1 MNILLLTTL
10 KIQILLF
17 SVASISF
24 IGKKINKVYLSPMNM
39 LKGLSSLYGKF
50 TLSFYIISVMLALS
64 ILSLLY
70 AHERSEH
77 HTQLRQLT
85 SSLILKI
92 DEISIYG
99 KALNHNNIEQRVE
112 YSQKIDEFR
121 KEFDLLL
128 ENKLEKIFKK
138 NDSTQTTIFLNTLN
152 QEEQLL
158 YFSHDIWNRI
168 RKNADYIQYNE
179 ITYDSVYT
187 ELELQR
193 KWETDSLIKF
203 LPLVNDISKN
213 VLTKEAKIALSNIDV
228 LSRSLKS
235 KLWELRKLH
244 HERQINSFSIFSTA
258 LVIILFI
265 NLLVIFILYKVISN
279 QTFKPLLQIKDD
291 LNFNLKNK
299 RFSKLNYQSND
310 ELGEITESINFL
322 LTDNKKAQDYINKLD
337 LDKIENAEIL
347 INMDNSS
354 PLQLSLVNM
363 HDQLRTIA
371 IKENQRNWIVE
382 GQTIFSGLLSKHNSD
397 FETLCDEIIKKL
409 VQYTEG
415 LQGGLFVLNRNTNT
429 LKMASCYAF
438 DRKKF
443 VNNTIEKGD
452 GIVGQ
457 VWQEQK
463 SVFITDLPE
472 DHMVIKSGLGSQAPK
487 CLLVVPLI
495 ENGVFY
501 GIIELASFKIF
512 EQFKIDFV
520 EKIAENIATT
530 LAGVETTK
538 QTQLLLSESQELT
551 LKMKEQ
557 EEEML
562 QNLEELQA
570 TQEEMRRREILKDKE
585 LLEIQ
590 QQTNKKIKNSKEKEK
605 ELKDTILKLQ
615 EELEKS
621 ITDNSAIRKLKTTIE
636 EMEAEHKLKIKDL
649 EETIRIKEMKVDKM
663 RKKLD
668 N

>member
-1 MNILLLTTL
+1 
-10 KIQILLF
+10 
-17 SVASISF
+17 
-24 IGKKINKVYLSPMNM
+24 MNM

-50 TLSFYIISVMLALS
+50 TLSFFIISAMLALS

-99 KALNHNNIEQRVE
+99 KTLNYNNIDQRVE

-138 NDSTQTTIFLNTLN
+138 NDSTETTLFLNTLT

-158 YFSHDIWNRI
+158 YFSHDIWNMI

-187 ELELQR
+187 QLELQR

-203 LPLVNDISKN
+203 LPLVNDVSKK

-228 LSRSLKS
+228 LSRSLKN

-244 HERQINSFSIFSTA
+244 HERQKNSFSIFSTV
-258 LVIILFI
+258 LLIILFI
-265 NLLVIFILYKVISN
+265 NLLVVFILYKVISN
-279 QTFKPLLQIKDD
+279 QTFKPLQRVKDD
-291 LNFNLKNK
+291 LIFNLKNK
-299 RFSKLNYQSND
+299 RFSKLNYESND
-310 ELGEITESINFL
+310 EIGKITESINFL
-322 LTDNKKAQDYINKLD
+322 ITDNKKAQDYINKLN
-337 LDKIENAEIL
+337 LDKIENAEIV
-347 INMDNSS
+347 NMDNSS
-354 PLQLSLVNM
+354 PLQQSLVNM

-371 IKENQRNWIVE
+371 IKENQRNWTVE

-463 SVFITDLPE
+463 SVFITELPE

-495 ENGVFY
+495 ENGILY
-501 GIIELASFKIF
+501 GIIEIASFKIF

-520 EKIAENIATT
+520 EKIAENIATS

-570 TQEEMRRREILKDKE
+570 TQEEMRRREMQKDKE

-590 QQTNKKIKNSKEKEK
+590 QQTNKKLQNAHEKEK
-605 ELKDTILKLQ
+605 ELQETIIKLKDD
-615 EELEKS
+615 LEKS
-621 ITDNSAIRKLKTTIE
+621 VTDNSVIRKLKTTIE
-636 EMEAEHKLKIKDL
+636 ELKSEHEVKIKDF

>member
-1 MNILLLTTL
+1 MN
-10 KIQILLF
+10 
-17 SVASISF
+17 V
-24 IGKKINKVYLSPMNM
+24 

-50 TLSFYIISVMLALS
+50 TFSFFIISAMLALS

-99 KALNHNNIEQRVE
+99 RELNHNNIDHRVE

-121 KEFDLLL
+121 KDFDMLL
-128 ENKLEKIFKK
+128 ENKLEKLFKQ
-138 NDSTQTTIFLNTLN
+138 NDSTETTLFLNALS
-152 QEEQLL
+152 QEDQLL
-158 YFSHDIWNRI
+158 YFSHEIWNKI
-168 RKNADYIQYNE
+168 RRNADYIQYNE

-187 ELELQR
+187 QLELQR

-203 LPLVNDISKN
+203 LPLVNDFSKK
-213 VLTKEAKIALSNIDV
+213 VLTKEAKTALSNIDV
-228 LSRSLKS
+228 LSKSLKN

-244 HERQINSFSIFSTA
+244 NERQNNSFSIFSTV
-258 LVIILFI
+258 LIIILLF
-265 NLLVIFILYKVISN
+265 NLSIIFTIYKFISN
-279 QTFKPLLQIKDD
+279 QTFKPLQQIKDE
-291 LNFNLKNK
+291 LIFNLKNK
-299 RFSKLNYQSND
+299 RFSKLSYQSSD
-310 ELGEITESINFL
+310 EIGKIIESINFL
-322 LTDNKKAQDYINKLD
+322 LLDNKSAQEYINKLD
-337 LDKIENAEIL
+337 LDKIENAEVVIDT
-347 INMDNSS
+347 DNSS
-354 PLQLSLVNM
+354 PLQQSLVNM
-363 HDQLRTIA
+363 HDQLRSIA

-382 GQTIFSGLLSKHNSD
+382 GQAIFSDLLSKHNSD

-409 VQYTEG
+409 VQYTQG
-415 LQGGLFVLNRNTNT
+415 LQGGLFVLNRNDDT
-429 LKMASCYAF
+429 LKMASCYAY

-443 VNNTIEKGD
+443 VNNTVEKGD

-463 SVFITDLPE
+463 SVFVTELPE
-472 DHMVIKSGLGSQAPK
+472 DHMVIKSGLGSQTPK

-495 ENGVFY
+495 ENGIFY

-538 QTQLLLSESQELT
+538 QTQLLLSESQDLT

-570 TQEEMRRREILKDKE
+570 TQEEMRRREVLKDKE
-585 LLEIQ
+585 LLEMQ
-590 QQTNKKIKNSKEKEK
+590 QQTNQKLKDAKEKEK
-605 ELKDTILKLQ
+605 ELKKTIAGLK

-621 ITDNSAIRKLKTTIE
+621 ITDNSAIRKLKATIE
-636 EMEAEHKLKIKDL
+636 ELQSEHLLKVKDL

-663 RKKLD
+663 RKRLD